1 MKSPSFSVRSVAWV
15 ENKRNDE
22 SSPRRDL
29 GTRRVKPKGLTS
41 VLRSQR
47 KNMIGYMTLRQFFQ
61 PAFER
66 DLSTTCLLNFRKFST
81 AGHSVISAVTSSPLR
96 AISKAPSTSICFHFE
111 NKMFIE
117 SFSQLCLFWHSVFW
131 IRLAQTS
138 VKQLLFVFGLSAI
151 KVWHQSIAF

>member
-15 ENKRNDE
+15 KNKRNDE

-47 KNMIGYMTLRQFFQ
+47 KNMIGYMTLRQFSQ
-61 PAFER
+61 PALER
-66 DLSTTCLLNFRKFST
+66 DLSTTCLLNFRKIFST

-96 AISKAPSTSICFHFE
+96 AISKAPSTSTCFHFE

-117 SFSQLCLFWHSVFW
+117 SFSQLCLFWHSVFGSGLH
-131 IRLAQTS
+131 RLVLSSCYLFS
-138 VKQLLFVFGLSAI
+138 VLAL
-151 KVWHQSIAF
+151 